1 MLRLTEE
8 ERYMSDTAA
17 EPASL
22 RAEQV
27 AQTRAA
33 LVAAGRRLFG
43 ENGFRET
50 SVEDLARE
58 ARVTTGALYHH
69 FPTKTAVFEA
79 VFVQAHT
86 DLMTEAANAAHGA
99 SDGIEELT
107 LGFEAFLDGVLQPDI
122 QRILIVDGPAV
133 LGLARYTELDEQYA
147 HAVIVHSLTAAAEA
161 GTITVE
167 DPETATRLLLGALTR
182 GAMLIAN
189 SPDPIETR
197 HAVAKSMRAL
207 LSSFTPSR

>member
-1 MLRLTEE
+1 ML
-8 ERYMSDTAA
+8 DPAA
-17 EPASL
+17 EQHSL

-33 LVAAGRRLFG
+33 LVAAGYRRFG
-43 ENGFRET
+43 ENGFRAT
-50 SVEDLARE
+50 SVEDLASE
-58 ARVTTGALYHH
+58 ARLTTGALYHH
-69 FPTKTAVFEA
+69 FPTKTALFEA

-86 DLMTEAANAAHGA
+86 DLMTASARAAHGA
-99 SDGIEELT
+99 SDGIEELA
-107 LGFEAFLDGVLQPDI
+107 LGFEAFLDGVLQPDM

-147 HAVIVHSLTAAAEA
+147 HAVIVHALTAAAQA
-161 GTITVE
+161 GTISVE

-189 SPDPIETR
+189 SPDPVETR

-207 LSSFTPSR
+207 LSSFTPPR